1 LYSGVFQTLVTN
13 LCAAC
18 IVGWRTKEKAKVKAV
33 TLNLGVCAMSNIAD
47 TIQSFVEALLALIQD
62 FINTLLELLGLGN
75 NTQ

>member
-1 LYSGVFQTLVTN
+1 
-13 LCAAC
+13 
-18 IVGWRTKEKAKVKAV
+18 
-33 TLNLGVCAMSNIAD
+33 MSNIAD